1 MTASRLP
8 RLVAIVGSGE
18 TSPGMA
24 ALHRRIIE
32 RFGDE
37 PVHAT
42 LIDTPYGFQENAADI
57 TAAAVDYFGRR
68 LRLTMGV
75 ASLRGSDA
83 SALARHAA
91 VQQVRDAN
99 YVFCGPGSP
108 SYALRVWTPTEVP
121 AALSEKLVDGG
132 ALVMASAAA
141 LTLGRFTVP
150 VYEVYKVGEEPRWLP
165 GLDLLSPFGLPVAIV
180 PHYDNAEGRAHDT
193 RFCFLGERR
202 LARLEADLPDDAF
215 IIGVDEHTALILDLD
230 ADRATIHGR
239 RGVTIRRHG
248 RSADFAAPMDI
259 PIDDLRRAARGNSAA
274 IRSHPRRSRAAG
286 APPASAELD
295 AIERAFDD
303 ALARGD
309 APAAVRA
316 VVAAL
321 DTQAALA
328 TGAQQGPAGAVRV
341 RQLLVRL
348 AEAADGMGRRAR
360 LVEPLTDTLVELRR
374 VARQDRDWA
383 AADAIRN
390 SLDALGVELHDS
402 DAGTTW
408 TLANAAGR

>member
-1 MTASRLP
+1 
-8 RLVAIVGSGE
+8 
-18 TSPGMA
+18 MA
-24 ALHRRIIE
+24 ALHRRIIG
-32 RFGDE
+32 RFADE
-37 PVHAT
+37 PVRAT
-42 LIDTPYGFQENAADI
+42 LIDTPYGFQENAPDI
-57 TAAAVDYFGRR
+57 TAAAVDYFRRR
-68 LRLTMGV
+68 LRLPMTV
-75 ASLRGSDA
+75 ASLRGSNA

-91 VQQVRDAN
+91 VQQIRDAN

-108 SYALRVWTPTEVP
+108 SYALRVWTATEIP

-202 LARLEADLPDDAF
+202 LARLEAELPDDAF
-215 IIGVDEHTALILDLD
+215 IIGVDEHTGLVLDLD

-239 RGVTIRRHG
+239 RGVTIRRRGH
-248 RSADFAAPMDI
+248 SVEFAAPMDI
-259 PIDDLRRAARGNSAA
+259 PIDDLRRAARGTTAA
-274 IRSHPRRSRAAG
+274 LRRHPRPSRTAVAR
-286 APPASAELD
+286 PTSAELD
-295 AIERAFDD
+295 AIERAFDE

-316 VVAAL
+316 VVAAF
-321 DTQAALA
+321 DAQAALA
-328 TGAQQGPAGAVRV
+328 TDTQQGPAVAARV
-341 RQLLVRL
+341 RRLLVRL
-348 AEAADGMGRRAR
+348 AEAADTMGRRAG

-408 TLANAAGR
+408 SLPNAAGR